1 MSDAPDF
8 GNIRFGG
15 TLRPSQ
21 VAAVSVIKPQLDA
34 GEKRLHIVAPPGSGK
49 TVLGLYVW
57 ADMVRKPALVLSPNS
72 AIQAQW
78 AARTDLFDLD
88 GKEDQVSIDPERPGL
103 LTSLT
108 YQSVTMPKR
117 GGEGLDESAMMLW
130 AEKLV
135 EKGEAVDITSAEAW
149 IADLE
154 EKNPTYYAKRVKV
167 YRKAVRD
174 DYAKNGNALWTLHES
189 SRSTLLRLKEAG
201 IGLIILDECHHL
213 LHHWGRV
220 LHQLKDFFDD
230 PVVLGLTATPPDAE
244 KADDEDAL
252 RYADFLGDIDYEVP
266 VPALVRDANLAPYQD
281 LCYFVRPA
289 QKEMDFIRDVN
300 ETFDGILQ
308 QLNEPS
314 EGEKAIPP
322 LTDWV
327 EEELR
332 ARKGPS
338 GGNLSWDEY
347 ARALPDFSYQG
358 RMYLALEHR
367 PMPAGV
373 PADAPEAEG
382 GFGVHQRTS

>member
-1 MSDAPDF
+1 MNDGPDF

-154 EKNPTYYAKRVKV
+154 EKNPTY
-167 YRKAVRD
+167 
-174 DYAKNGNALWTLHES
+174 
-189 SRSTLLRLKEAG
+189 
-201 IGLIILDECHHL
+201 
-213 LHHWGRV
+213 
-220 LHQLKDFFDD
+220 F
-230 PVVLGLTATPPDAE
+230 
-244 KADDEDAL
+244 
-252 RYADFLGDIDYEVP
+252 
-266 VPALVRDANLAPYQD
+266 
-281 LCYFVRPA
+281 
-289 QKEMDFIRDVN
+289 
-300 ETFDGILQ
+300 
-308 QLNEPS
+308 
-314 EGEKAIPP
+314 
-322 LTDWV
+322 
-327 EEELR
+327 
-332 ARKGPS
+332 
-338 GGNLSWDEY
+338 
-347 ARALPDFSYQG
+347 
-358 RMYLALEHR
+358 
-367 PMPAGV
+367 
-373 PADAPEAEG
+373 
-382 GFGVHQRTS
+382 